1 MGTLLITHEGCL
13 EHEMGPGHPE
23 RPERLE
29 AVLDLLETVDLP
41 GVARLRPEERAPVA
55 AVAANHSQGYVE
67 AIRRASRSGRLLAA
81 TPDTVIGPGTFDAA
95 LLASG
100 ASLAAVDAVMSGAAA
115 NAFSLH
121 RPPGHHAERE
131 QAMGF
136 CFFNHVAVAAR
147 HLRTRHGIDRV
158 AIVDWDVHHG
168 NGTQD
173 SFYADGSVFYFSVH
187 QQHHY
192 PFTGH
197 REETGAGEGEG
208 TTLNVP
214 LPPGAGDDEYRRI
227 FRQRLR
233 PALEDYEPGFL
244 LLSAGFDAHAADPL
258 GGMCL
263 TAEGFA
269 GLTGECTALA
279 RNLCK
284 GRLVSLLEGGYDLE
298 ATASSVVAHLR
309 VLSG

>member
-1 MGTLLITHEGCL
+1 
-13 EHEMGPGHPE
+13 MGPGHPE

-29 AVLDLLETVDLP
+29 AILGALETVRLP
-41 GVARLRPEERAPVA
+41 GLTRGRPAPA
-55 AVAANHSQGYVE
+55 PIEAVEANHSPEYVDF
-67 AIRRASRSGRLLAA
+67 ILRASGSGRLLAT
-81 TPDTVIGPGTFDAA
+81 TPDTLIGPSTFDAA

-100 ASLAAVDAVMSGAAA
+100 ASLAAVDAVITGAAA

-121 RPPGHHAERE
+121 RPPGHHAERD

-147 HLRTRHGIDRV
+147 HLQTRHGVDRV
-158 AIVDWDVHHG
+158 GIVDWDVHHG

-173 SFYADGSVFYFSVH
+173 SFYEDGSVLYFSVH

-197 REETGAGEGEG
+197 AEETGAGTGAG

-214 LPPGAGDDEYRRI
+214 LPAGAGDREYRRI
-227 FRQRLR
+227 FRERLR
-233 PALEDYEPGFL
+233 PALERFEPGFL
-244 LLSAGFDAHAADPL
+244 LLSAGFDAHASDPL
-258 GGMCL
+258 GGML
-263 TAEGFA
+263 MTREGFA
-269 GLTGECTALA
+269 GLTEECVSLA
-279 RNLCK
+279 RDLCQ

-298 ATASSVVAHLR
+298 ATASSVVDHLQ
-309 VLSG
+309 VLCG